1 MNKKTWMTVGIVLM
15 LGLVTAAWY
24 FQITGTSIAEII
36 SPAGYRN
43 IALDFE
49 PVTLDVSNQ
58 SSCQMSNEFITI
70 NKNMT
75 LSVSI
80 LETIQDD
87 SAGEC
92 LDYETDCETVY
103 LFQTK
108 YGEDVEIKDGNSV
121 NITAM
126 ASPRYINKTI
136 CCEAYSCPTT
146 RTTTITLTQVA

>member
-1 MNKKTWMTVGIVLM
+1 MNKKMLAFLIVFASVS
-15 LGLVTAAWY
+15 LVTAAWY
-24 FQITGTSIAEII
+24 FMITGTSIAEII

-43 IALDFE
+43 IALEFE
-49 PVTLDVSNQ
+49 PMTLSVENS

-70 NKNMT
+70 NKDMT
-75 LSVSI
+75 LSVEI
-80 LETIQDD
+80 IETVQDD

-92 LDYETDCETVY
+92 LDYESDCETVY
-103 LFQTK
+103 LLQTK
-108 YGEDVEIKDGNSV
+108 YGEDVEIKDGNSI

-146 RTTTITLTQVA
+146 RTSTITLTQVA